1 MSAVF
6 TRTVSVAIML
16 VTVLPLLPR
25 PPTSCDMP
33 QRPLTR
39 EPQGL
44 QLGSI
49 SRAVPQS
56 LQRLPKYPPACP
68 ALSKTSL

>member
-6 TRTVSVAIML
+6 TRTVSVATVL

-49 SRAVPQS
+49 SRAVPGLPS
-56 LQRLPKYPPACP
+56 LLE
-68 ALSKTSL
+68 SWTHSW